1 MAHSDIK
8 KAPGLCVHRSGAPQ
22 NQGDYIMKTKEKQEG
37 MQKPSYWAL
46 IPATVRYDADLPPN
60 AKLLFGEVTALSNKM
75 GYCCAGNGYFASLFG
90 LSDRSVRRIFSQL
103 AERGYLRVDVIRDE
117 ETQEVIERRIF
128 PLYETGRAVCT
139 PPDKNVP
146 TPPDKDVLTP
156 PDKNVLYNNTSIK
169 YNTPPTPQWEG
180 RKKQEISPEIKA
192 ILSEYAGADD
202 ALAQA
207 LDGLM
212 EIRMAKKA
220 VNSETAVR
228 QLLKR
233 LDKFSGGDR
242 MHKLALL
249 EEATTNSW
257 KTVYLPR
264 GETPPQRKEVRHVE

>member
-1 MAHSDIK
+1 MTEYHFNGELAQKYGVNEAVFLHALAFWVAK
-8 KAPGLCVHRSGAPQ
+8 
-22 NQGDYIMKTKEKQEG
+22 NQANGKHLHDGRTWTYNTRAAWVKLFPFWTAKQ
-37 MQKPSYWAL
+37 
-46 IPATVRYDADLPPN
+46 
-60 AKLLFGEVTALSNKM
+60 
-75 GYCCAGNGYFASLFG
+75 
-90 LSDRSVRRIFSQL
+90 VRRITDHL
-103 AERGYLRVDVIRDE
+103 VE
-117 ETQEVIERRIF
+117 EK
-128 PLYETGRAVCT
+128 A
-139 PPDKNVP
+139 
-146 TPPDKDVLTP
+146 VLTGNFSE
-156 PDKNVLYNNTSIK
+156 DKADRTLWYALADSILEIYGLLAPTICPNGQMHLPERAQPIAQTGKCNKETVTNQLYI
-169 YNTPPTPQWEG
+169 PPTPQGEG

-192 ILSEYAGADD
+192 ILSEYAGADG

-242 MHKLALL
+242 KRKLALL

-264 GETPPQRKEVRHVE
+264 GETPPQRKEERHVE

>member
-1 MAHSDIK
+1 MTEYHFNGELAQKYGIPEAVFLHALAFWVAK
-8 KAPGLCVHRSGAPQ
+8 
-22 NQGDYIMKTKEKQEG
+22 NQANGKHLHDGRTWTYNTRAAWVKLFPFWTAKQ
-37 MQKPSYWAL
+37 
-46 IPATVRYDADLPPN
+46 I
-60 AKLLFGEVTALSNKM
+60 
-75 GYCCAGNGYFASLFG
+75 
-90 LSDRSVRRIFSQL
+90 RRITDHL
-103 AERGYLRVDVIRDE
+103 VE
-117 ETQEVIERRIF
+117 EK
-128 PLYETGRAVCT
+128 A
-139 PPDKNVP
+139 
-146 TPPDKDVLTP
+146 VLTGNFSE
-156 PDKNVLYNNTSIK
+156 DKADRTLWYALADPILEVYGLLAPTICLNGQMHLPERAQPIAQTGNCNKETVTNQLYI
-169 YNTPPTPQWEG
+169 PPTPQGEG

-192 ILSEYAGADD
+192 ILSEYAGADG

>member
-1 MAHSDIK
+1 MTEYHFNGELAK
-8 KAPGLCVHRSGAPQ
+8 KYGVNEAVFLHALAFWVAK
-22 NQGDYIMKTKEKQEG
+22 NQANGKHLHDGRTWTYNTRAAWVKLFPFWTAKQ
-37 MQKPSYWAL
+37 
-46 IPATVRYDADLPPN
+46 I
-60 AKLLFGEVTALSNKM
+60 
-75 GYCCAGNGYFASLFG
+75 
-90 LSDRSVRRIFSQL
+90 RRITDHL
-103 AERGYLRVDVIRDE
+103 VE
-117 ETQEVIERRIF
+117 EK
-128 PLYETGRAVCT
+128 A
-139 PPDKNVP
+139 
-146 TPPDKDVLTP
+146 VLTGNFSE
-156 PDKNVLYNNTSIK
+156 DKADRTLWYALADPILEVYGLLAPTICPNGQMHLPERAQPIAQTGKCNKETVTNQLY
-169 YNTPPTPQWEG
+169 TPPTPQGEG

-202 ALAQA
+202 VLAQA

>member
-1 MAHSDIK
+1 MTEYHFNGELAQKYGVNEAVFLHALAFWVAK
-8 KAPGLCVHRSGAPQ
+8 
-22 NQGDYIMKTKEKQEG
+22 NQANGKHLHDGRTWTYNTRAAWVKLFPFWTAKQ
-37 MQKPSYWAL
+37 
-46 IPATVRYDADLPPN
+46 I
-60 AKLLFGEVTALSNKM
+60 
-75 GYCCAGNGYFASLFG
+75 
-90 LSDRSVRRIFSQL
+90 RRITDHL
-103 AERGYLRVDVIRDE
+103 VE
-117 ETQEVIERRIF
+117 EK
-128 PLYETGRAVCT
+128 A
-139 PPDKNVP
+139 
-146 TPPDKDVLTP
+146 VLTGNFSE
-156 PDKNVLYNNTSIK
+156 DKADRTLWYALADPILEVYSLLAPTICPNGQMHLPERAQPIAQTGKCNKETVTNQLYI
-169 YNTPPTPQWEG
+169 PPTPQGEG

-202 ALAQA
+202 VLAQA

-212 EIRMAKKA
+212 EIRLAKKA